1 MMKFILKVMMVFVL
15 LWAGVAYAM
24 YGAFT
29 KANAD
34 EYNEAVVAN
43 VITQIVQS
51 NDIDA
56 TALLESQLERIVYNM
71 ITEFSG
77 VLQEHLPNILDS
89 LASEI
94 RQKNDEEFKCAL
106 LKNSHY
112 ECN

>member
-1 MMKFILKVMMVFVL
+1 MKKVKGILIIFFATYFYVCAL
-15 LWAGVAYAM
+15 INPI
-24 YGAFT
+24 

-34 EYNEAVVAN
+34 EYNEAVVGH
-43 VITQIVQS
+43 VITQVLQS
-51 NDIDA
+51 NDVDA

>member
-1 MMKFILKVMMVFVL
+1 MKIILKAIVIFVL
-15 LWAGVAYAM
+15 FWGGISIMM

-34 EYNEAVVAN
+34 DYNEAVVAN
-43 VITQIVQS
+43 VITQVIQS

-56 TALLESQLERIVYNM
+56 AALLESQLERIVYNM

>member
-1 MMKFILKVMMVFVL
+1 MKKVKGILIIFFATYIYVCTL
-15 LWAGVAYAM
+15 INPI
-24 YGAFT
+24 

-34 EYNEAVVAN
+34 EYNEAVVGH
-43 VITQIVQS
+43 VITQVLQGT
-51 NDIDA
+51 DIEA
-56 TALLESQLERIVYNM
+56 AAVMEAQLERILYNM

-94 RQKNDEEFKCAL
+94 RQKNDKEFKCAL
-106 LKNSHY
+106 LKNSQY

>member
-1 MMKFILKVMMVFVL
+1 MKVILKGIMIFVL
-15 LWAGVAYAM
+15 LWAWVAYEM
-24 YGAFT
+24 HGAFSE
-29 KANAD
+29 AGAD
-34 EYNEAVVAN
+34 EYDEAVVGH
-43 VITQIVQS
+43 VITQVLQGT
-51 NDIDA
+51 DIEA
-56 TALLESQLERIVYNM
+56 TAVMEAQLERILYNM

-106 LKNSHY
+106 LKNSQY

>member
-1 MMKFILKVMMVFVL
+1 MMKFILKAIVIFVL
-15 LWAGVAYAM
+15 FTVGTSIMM
-24 YGAFT
+24 YSAFT
-29 KANAD
+29 KAGAD

-43 VITQIVQS
+43 VITQVIQS

-56 TALLESQLERIVYNM
+56 AAVMEAQLERILYNM
-71 ITEFSG
+71 ITEFSF

-106 LKNSHY
+106 LKNSQY

>member
-1 MMKFILKVMMVFVL
+1 MKIILKAIVIFVL
-15 LWAGVAYAM
+15 FWGGISIMM

-34 EYNEAVVAN
+34 DYNEAVVAN
-43 VITQIVQS
+43 VITQVIQS

-56 TALLESQLERIVYNM
+56 AAVMEAQLERIMYNM
-71 ITEFSG
+71 ITEFSV

-94 RQKNDEEFKCAL
+94 DKKMMKSLNVLF
-106 LKNSHY
+106 
-112 ECN
+112 